1 MPSFDVV
8 CKLDM
13 HEISNAV
20 DQASREIGQRYD
32 FRGTNATIEK
42 TAEGIVIVANA
53 ESRLSAALEVLHS
66 KLAKRDVSLKSLDAG
81 APKPAGGSTWRQV
94 ITLKEGV
101 DQENAK
107 RIVKLLKDSKLKV
120 QASIQGDLVRVSH
133 KNRDLLQQAIALLKA
148 EDYPLPLQYQNF
160 RD

>member
-1 MPSFDVV
+1 
-8 CKLDM
+8 
-13 HEISNAV
+13 
-20 DQASREIGQRYD
+20 
-32 FRGTNATIEK
+32 
-42 TAEGIVIVANA
+42 
-53 ESRLSAALEVLHS
+53 
-66 KLAKRDVSLKSLDAG
+66 RDVALKSLDAG